1 MIIMSRSADVIQPR
15 RIARWWTHVVSKA
28 LSLFS
33 TLLIISTIVFPGA
46 SAAAASGDTE
56 DFVRYFPETGHNLIG
71 QANAFY
77 VRHGGEAIFG
87 RPMSEV
93 VTDGEVRVQ
102 YFERARFELRA
113 AGIALTLI
121 GRAASA
127 DARIQPSPN

>member
-1 MIIMSRSADVIQPR
+1 MVIMSRTGEVIHPR
-15 RIARWWTHVVSKA
+15 RIAQWWKHIVSKA

-33 TLLIISTIVFPGA
+33 VLLVISTVLCPIA
-46 SAAAASGDTE
+46 SASAASGDTE

-87 RPMSEV
+87 RPISEV

-102 YFERARFELRA
+102 YFERARFELR
-113 AGIALTLI
+113 
-121 GRAASA
+121 
-127 DARIQPSPN
+127 P